1 MTKYY
6 LVYTECNIPVLV
18 ECASNWDERRVYMPW
33 DKLPNG
39 REAAAEI
46 IRQMLEETGL
56 SISRVS
62 RLADASSLAHYLN
75 GKRQTMT
82 LATYG
87 RIIDVL
93 VSQITGVSHQNLHC
107 KSLKGQDL

>member
-1 MTKYY
+1 MAKYRV
-6 LVYTECNIPVLV
+6 VYTESVVPVLLD
-18 ECASNWDERRVYMPW
+18 DEGRNYGPW
-33 DKLPNG
+33 DKLPDG
-39 REAAAEI
+39 REAAVEI

-56 SISRVS
+56 SVSRVS

-87 RIIDVL
+87 RIMDVL
-93 VSQITGVSHQNLHC
+93 LPPR
-107 KSLKGQDL
+107 